1 MKMKFKDFTFP
12 SNPREIEIN
21 ISSNIQS
28 KGIYGG
34 SSATENI
41 SVNPIIISGKG
52 EFFDDHAEELCL
64 YLQHMLKDKTAGE
77 LMLPSSAG
85 LNAFLTEF
93 TYSKNCRKGSI
104 EYNFVFTESCSK
116 TYSKRKTNYTIAK
129 KNENAFEIAGRC
141 NISVSDIMNLNNF
154 PTPFSINEGDRVV
167 LYDN

>member
-12 SNPREIEIN
+12 SNPKEIKIN

-28 KGIYGG
+28 KGVYGG
-34 SSATENI
+34 SSTTENV

-52 EFFDDHAEELCL
+52 EFFDDNAEELCL
-64 YLQHMLKDKTAGE
+64 YLQHMLRDKTAGE

-93 TYSKNCRKGSI
+93 TYSKNCRKGST
-104 EYNFVFTESCSK
+104 EYYFVFTESCNK
-116 TYSKRKTNYTIAK
+116 TNNKRKTNYTIAE

-141 NISVSDIMNLNNF
+141 NISVSDIMSLNDF
-154 PTPFSINEGDRVV
+154 QTPFSINEGDRVV
-167 LYDN
+167 LYGN

>member
-52 EFFDDHAEELCL
+52 EFFDDHAEEL
-64 YLQHMLKDKTAGE
+64 
-77 LMLPSSAG
+77 
-85 LNAFLTEF
+85 
-93 TYSKNCRKGSI
+93 
-104 EYNFVFTESCSK
+104 
-116 TYSKRKTNYTIAK
+116 
-129 KNENAFEIAGRC
+129 
-141 NISVSDIMNLNNF
+141 
-154 PTPFSINEGDRVV
+154 
-167 LYDN
+167 

>member
-12 SNPREIEIN
+12 SNPKEIKIN

-28 KGIYGG
+28 KGVYGG
-34 SSATENI
+34 SSTTENV

-52 EFFDDHAEELCL
+52 EFFDDYAEELCL
-64 YLQHMLKDKTAGE
+64 YLQHMLRDKTAGE

-93 TYSKNCRKGSI
+93 TYSKNCRKGST
-104 EYNFVFTESCSK
+104 EYYFVFTESCNK
-116 TYSKRKTNYTIAK
+116 TNNKRKTNYTIAE

-141 NISVSDIMNLNNF
+141 NISVSDIMSLNDF
-154 PTPFSINEGDRVV
+154 QTPFSINEGDRVV
-167 LYDN
+167 LYGN